1 MCLITPPSH
10 PTPAP
15 PPTTTHI
22 YIYIYIY
29 ICLICPR
36 LSGFTPPD
44 WPRDTSAGCLQEMKD
59 SALAAL
65 VARTKRAHEEAAAKV
80 SARPPPPTASTEA
93 PAKRPKLA
101 PSAPAPRFAERDM
114 FMSASASK
122 IHSNAPARP
131 TPRPAAAER
140 GEDALDVSAF
150 AKKVEKLGASRLEGL
165 DKKDQQARMR
175 MQLGLR
181 EQKAQKMPYKRLLAV
196 RKKQKKQDEDMADL
210 ARQAGMAP
218 RRKPQTGG
226 ASRVAQA
233 GGGKAHHGDFSF
245 GEKLRG
251 GVLHVSNTDIKRTRF
266 VARSAERKK
275 TSSGGKGKGRG
286 GGGGRGRG
294 GGGKGRGGR
303 R

>member
-1 MCLITPPSH
+1 MPPES
-10 PTPAP
+10 
-15 PPTTTHI
+15 
-22 YIYIYIY
+22 
-29 ICLICPR
+29 
-36 LSGFTPPD
+36 
-44 WPRDTSAGCLQEMKD
+44 
-59 SALAAL
+59 LAAL
-65 VARTKRAHEEAAAKV
+65 VARTKRAHEAAAAALPR
-80 SARPPPPTASTEA
+80 ARPPEPSDAGGPSASGA
-93 PAKRPKLA
+93 NKRPRPA
-101 PSAPAPRFAERDM
+101 PNAAAAPRFAERDM
-114 FMSASASK
+114 FMSSSASSV
-122 IHSNAPARP
+122 HSRAPERA
-131 TPRPAAAER
+131 PRPKSAADDEP
-140 GEDALDVSAF
+140 ELDMKAF
-150 AKKVEKLGASRLEGL
+150 SRKVEQLGASQLRGMA
-165 DKKDQQARMR
+165 KKDLSSKIAAKDQEVRMR

-181 EQKAQKMPYKRLLAV
+181 AQKAPKMPYKRLLAV